1 MLKRIFFLAFLN
13 VKGQAKNA
21 SSAGLFY
28 SSEGLFGIQ
37 KEVTTKNDL
46 NAISKK
52 VSFLS
57 AYWDDAFLTDDKR
70 VAEPCFKTLT
80 SKKSEEKTSFFCI
93 VAKK

>member
-1 MLKRIFFLAFLN
+1 MLLLLAF
-13 VKGQAKNA
+13 
-21 SSAGLFY
+21 F

>member
-1 MLKRIFFLAFLN
+1 MSKAKPKGSLCWPFLFLRKPFWN
-13 VKGQAKNA
+13 P
-21 SSAGLFY
+21 
-28 SSEGLFGIQ
+28 
-37 KEVTTKNDL
+37 KEVAAKNDL

-57 AYWDDAFLTDDKR
+57 TYWDDAFLTDDKR

>member
-1 MLKRIFFLAFLN
+1 MSKAKPKRLLLLVFL
-13 VKGQAKNA
+13 
-21 SSAGLFY
+21 

-57 AYWDDAFLTDDKR
+57 TYWDDAFLTDDKR
-70 VAEPCFKTLT
+70 VAEPCFKTMT
-80 SKKSEEKTSFFCI
+80 SKKSEAKTSFFASLPKSSSAI
-93 VAKK
+93 YLGW